1 MAAIKETRQDRAVG
15 VVNGLLVVLVLIIVL
30 VPLIHIVAASFSDPN
45 LVSSGKVFL
54 IPQGLNVD
62 GYIRVFED
70 PEIMTGY
77 RNTIFYTLFGT
88 LINMV
93 LTLPAAYAL
102 SHSTLPGRRLIN
114 FFLIF
119 TMYFQGGMI
128 PTYLLVKNL
137 GFLDSW
143 WILLLINGVNCYN
156 LIVARTF
163 FSTGVPRELEEAA
176 KIDGCSTTRCF
187 LLIVLPL
194 SKALMGVLT
203 LYYAIAHWNSWFS
216 AMIYLNDHEKF
227 PLQLILR
234 SLLMEAQ
241 ELAFSGDGMEDTLG
255 EQVKLAQLLKYC
267 AIVVASVPVMVIYP
281 FMQKFFEKGVM
292 LGSVKG

>member
-1 MAAIKETRQDRAVG
+1 MAAIKETRQDKAVG
-15 VVNGLLVVLVLIIVL
+15 IVNMVLLLIVLAIVLI
-30 VPLIHIVAASFSDPN
+30 PLIHIVSASFSDPT

-54 IPQGLNVD
+54 IPKGLNLD

-70 PEIMTGY
+70 EEIMTGY
-77 RNTIFYTLFGT
+77 RNTIFYTLVGT
-88 LINMV
+88 FINMA

-102 SHSTLPGRRLIN
+102 SHSTLPFRRLIN

-128 PTYLLVKNL
+128 PTYLLVKNMGL
-137 GFLDSW
+137 LDSW
-143 WILLLINGVNCYN
+143 WILLLINGVNSYN

-176 KIDGCSTTRCF
+176 QIDGCSTTRCF
-187 LLIVLPL
+187 FLIVLPL
-194 SKALMGVLT
+194 SKAILGVLT

-216 AMIYLNDHEKF
+216 AMIYLNDHNKF
-227 PLQLILR
+227 SLQLILR

-255 EQVKLAQLLKYC
+255 EQVRLAQLLKYC